1 MKTIIKTGLLA
12 AALLCTTLMAQA
24 QKFGYLNSA
33 LILKD
38 MPEMRELR
46 SSLEARQNILKKDG
60 EAKIAQLQQKAQTAE
75 QKKARGEMTPKEE
88 EQVTAELQQM
98 QEEIY
103 SYSQK
108 AEHEISEKQAEGM
121 EPILQKV
128 NDAIQAVATAAP
140 KPPSAS
146 ATLPPKIHGVRRPP
160 TSEPQPMRGRVSCT
174 A

>member
-108 AEHEISEKQAEGM
+108 AEQEISEKQAEGM

-128 NDAIQAVATAAP
+128 NDAIQAVAQEGGFQYIFDAQSGIILYADESSDITDQ
-140 KPPSAS
+140 
-146 ATLPPKIHGVRRPP
+146 VRAKLGI
-160 TSEPQPMRGRVSCT
+160 E
-174 A
+174 

>member
-1 MKTIIKTGLLA
+1 MKTFIKTGLLA
-12 AALLCTTLMAQA
+12 AAFVCTALVAQA

-108 AEHEISEKQAEGM
+108 AEQEISEKQAEGM

-128 NDAIQAVATAAP
+128 NDAIQAVAQEGGFQYIFDAQSGIILYADET
-140 KPPSAS
+140 SDI
-146 ATLPPKIHGVRRPP
+146 TGLVRAKLGL
-160 TSEPQPMRGRVSCT
+160 E
-174 A
+174 